1 MRASLP
7 GRRRPV
13 DYVEGK
19 DVDVYVD
26 VYVDVDVDVY
36 VDATPG
42 PTLST
47 QLLRSSYAAP
57 E

>member
-19 DVDVYVD
+19 DVDVD
-26 VYVDVDVDVY
+26 VYVDVD
-36 VDATPG
+36 ATPA

-47 QLLRSSYAAP
+47 QLLRSS
-57 E
+57 